1 MGAPQS
7 GDPNAPCFLRALPNT
22 HQLPSSPLLALQDG
36 PALGSSLHG
45 AQGPYSAEPEEL
57 FVPCQCAAG
66 AELALLELWQGSQ
79 SAAVSALQMRKL
91 AGAAGWEEWPG
102 WLLPRA

>member
-22 HQLPSSPLLALQDG
+22 HQLPSSPLLALQGG

-45 AQGPYSAEPEEL
+45 AQGPFSPDPEDL
-57 FVPCQCAAG
+57 FVPCQWAAG
-66 AELALLELWQGSQ
+66 AELALLEQGPLS
-79 SAAVSALQMRKL
+79 VKTIPLRDL
-91 AGAAGWEEWPG
+91 PG
-102 WLLPRA
+102 NAPR